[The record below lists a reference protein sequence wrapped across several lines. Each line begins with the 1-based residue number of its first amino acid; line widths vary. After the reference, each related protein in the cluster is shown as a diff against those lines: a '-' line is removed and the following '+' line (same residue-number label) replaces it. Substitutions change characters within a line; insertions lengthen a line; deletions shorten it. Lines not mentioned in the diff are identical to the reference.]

1 MLHVVAITIL
11 FITLFLLI
19 AYVIHLLSK
28 EGFTSIKEVGT
39 RYVCTTRN
47 QSFDIRGD
55 IPIPR
60 KAWPVHNSTIGP
72 QHPELCTYS
81 RLE

>member
-1 MLHVVAITIL
+1 MLRIVLISIFFFFSIL
-11 FITLFLLI
+11 SIV
-19 AYVIHLLSK
+19 YVTKIISK
-28 EGFTSIKEVGT
+28 EGFNITEIGT
-39 RYVCTTRN
+39 RYVCPTRN

>member
-1 MLHVVAITIL
+1 MLRIVLISI
-11 FITLFLLI
+11 FFFSSILLI
-19 AYVIHLLSK
+19 AYVAQILSK
-28 EGFTSIKEVGT
+28 EGFDVTEIGT

-60 KAWPVHNSTIGP
+60 KAWPVHNSTIGS

>member
-1 MLHVVAITIL
+1 MSVTTFVILISAVLALAITIRW
-11 FITLFLLI
+11 
-19 AYVIHLLSK
+19 LSN
-28 EGFTSIKEVGT
+28 EHFDNLPEIGT
-39 RYVCTTRN
+39 RYVCPTRN

-60 KAWPVHNSTIGP
+60 NDWPVHNSSIGSR
-72 QHPELCTYS
+72 QPELCTYR